1 MQVTES
7 RLRDLLRL
15 IVWYPL
21 RLVITR
27 LPARVGLAILW
38 GMARLHQALSGQR
51 NARLLNAL
59 NRVAPKMPQYEAR
72 RQVGEFFRTHYA
84 NQLAIFL
91 FPGLTRANYGQLLEI
106 IGLKNLD
113 AALGTGRGVVLAI
126 GHFGPAQLPLTV
138 LGLLGYPM
146 LQIGFQND
154 NALTWIGRHVSFRL
168 RQCYESRIPAR
179 IVPPGSGTRQAVL
192 HLRAGGAV
200 MTTADDAPGQPPFA
214 LHADFEF
221 LGGRLHA
228 PLGPARLALTT
239 GAALLPAFLVP
250 GEAAPYRLLLQTP
263 ISPPPNGTKDAA
275 VLAMTREYL
284 DSYASI
290 ISRFPGW
297 WHALETRCLP

>member
-38 GMARLHQALSGQR
+38 GMGRLHQALSGQR
-51 NARLLNAL
+51 NARLRIAL
-59 NRVAPKMPQYEAR
+59 SRVAPKMPQHEAR

-91 FPGLTRANYGQLLEI
+91 FPGLTRANSGQLLEI
-106 IGLKNLD
+106 LGLEHLD
-113 AALGTGRGVVLAI
+113 AALGTGCGVVLAI
-126 GHFGPAQLPLTV
+126 GHFGPTQLPLTV

-168 RQCYESRIPAR
+168 RQYYESRIPAR
-179 IVPPGSGTRQAVL
+179 IVPPGPGTRQAVL

-200 MTTADDAPGQPPFA
+200 MTTADDVPGQPLFGR
-214 LHADFEF
+214 HADFEF
-221 LGGRLHA
+221 PGGSLHA

-250 GEAAPYRLLLQTP
+250 GAAAPYRLLLQTP
-263 ISPPPNGTKDAA
+263 ICPPPNGAKDAA
-275 VLAMTREYL
+275 ALAMTKAYL
-284 DSYASI
+284 DDYATIVST
-290 ISRFPGW
+290 FPGW
-297 WHALETRCLP
+297 WHALENKGLP